1 MMKAYSLHAINDLRY
16 EDVEYPECNSG
27 WCIVNVKYSGI
38 CSSDVP
44 RILKKGTYKFPT
56 IPGHEFSGV
65 VCQVADK
72 ENENLIGKHVGVFPL
87 IPCKKCEQCMEGNYE
102 MCSHYDYIG
111 SRRDGGFAEYVAVP
125 IWNLVELPSEIDL
138 KEAAMMEPL
147 AVALHAVKQANINY
161 EKKVAVVG
169 TGLIAFAIA
178 QWAKLLGAKEVVVLG
193 RSEEKRRIAEEV
205 LELKYEMTA
214 DFKDEFDVVFEAVG
228 SNQAINQAINY
239 TNAGG
244 HLVLMGNPEG
254 DIQLSQNTYWRILR
268 KQIKI
273 IGSWNSSYEY
283 RKTCDWTEVK
293 EALANKDIIVEQLI
307 THLMSK
313 EELKNGLD
321 IMYNHKEPY
330 CKIMIFW

>member
-1 MMKAYSLHAINDLRY
+1 MKAYSLHAINDLRY

-178 QWAKLLGAKEVVVLG
+178 QWAKLIC
-193 RSEEKRRIAEEV
+193 S
-205 LELKYEMTA
+205 
-214 DFKDEFDVVFEAVG
+214 FF
-228 SNQAINQAINY
+228 
-239 TNAGG
+239 
-244 HLVLMGNPEG
+244 
-254 DIQLSQNTYWRILR
+254 
-268 KQIKI
+268 
-273 IGSWNSSYEY
+273 
-283 RKTCDWTEVK
+283 
-293 EALANKDIIVEQLI
+293 
-307 THLMSK
+307 
-313 EELKNGLD
+313 
-321 IMYNHKEPY
+321 
-330 CKIMIFW
+330 